1 MLLIVVLLNQRQFFK
16 TKFSGFKGKNTNI
29 ENVNKCTF
37 CVKHNDSAQ
46 NVRLL
51 FF

>member
-1 MLLIVVLLNQRQFFK
+1 MLLIVVLLNQRQ
-16 TKFSGFKGKNTNI
+16 GKNTNI

-46 NVRLL
+46 KVRLL